1 MKVVLNGELLQ
12 EVECFKYLGSK
23 IIENIINSTTGL
35 AVL

>member
-12 EVECFKYLGSK
+12 VECFKYLGSK